1 MGVSMAH
8 ESIVDALEG
17 VFGGVLVAPGDAA
30 YETARRVWNGMVDRR
45 PAVIAQCVDASDIAA
60 ALRAAVEGDL
70 PVAVRGGGHNVAG
83 NAVCDD
89 GVVIDLSALKQVDVD
104 PVRRVARVQPGV
116 LLGELDRATQAVGLA
131 TPTGNVSMT
140 GLAGLTLGGGLGW
153 IARKYGPTCDNLLSA
168 QVVTV
173 EGEIVAASADEN
185 PDLLWGLRGG
195 GGNFGVVSSF
205 EYQLHE
211 VGPEVLAG
219 GVLYSFADAPQLFR
233 FFAEFAAAA
242 PNELSVTASTF
253 RAAPELP
260 VPPEMHGEL
269 VTMLA
274 VCYAGD
280 LEAGEQALRPLRN
293 FGRPLADLIAPMPY
307 TALQTAS
314 DLAYPNGQQNY
325 WKAHYI
331 DEITDDLI
339 ATLIEHAP
347 RMPSPLSSFYFQH
360 LGGAISQTSAEHAA
374 FGHRDAGF
382 DFAILTVWQDP
393 AQTAENV
400 TWARDF
406 AAAMQPH
413 STGVYVNNLGIEGT
427 DRVRAAYTPA
437 TYDRL
442 VGLKNRYDPRNM
454 LRLNQNIAPDPTP
467 QLPSPQHA

>member
-1 MGVSMAH
+1 MAS
-8 ESIVDALEG
+8 ESVLGPLEG
-17 VFGGVLVAPGDAA
+17 VFAGELLAPGGAR

-45 PAVIAQCVDASDIAA
+45 PAVIARCVDERDIAA
-60 ALRAAVEGDL
+60 ALGVAVEREL

-89 GVVIDLSALKQVDVD
+89 GLMIDLSTLKHIDVD
-104 PVRRVARVQPGV
+104 PVRRIVRAAPGV

-153 IARKYGPTCDNLLSA
+153 IARKYGPTCDNLLA
-168 QVVTV
+168 ARVVTV
-173 EGEIVAASADEN
+173 SGEIVSASADEN

-205 EYQLHE
+205 EYQLYT

-219 GVLYSFADAPQLFR
+219 GVVHSFADAPKVFR
-233 FFAEFAAAA
+233 FLAEFVSEA
-242 PNELSVTASTF
+242 PDELSVTASTF
-253 RAAPELP
+253 RAAPGLP
-260 VPPEMHGEL
+260 LPPDMYGEL
-269 VTMLA
+269 VTVLA
-274 VCYAGD
+274 VCYAG
-280 LEAGEQALRPLRN
+280 EAAAAGKALDPLRS

-314 DLAYPNGQQNY
+314 DAAYPSGQQNY
-325 WKAHYI
+325 WKSHYI

-339 ATLIEHAP
+339 DTLLEHAP

-360 LGGAISQTSAEHAA
+360 LGGAISRTGPGHAA
-374 FGHRDAGF
+374 FGHRDAAF

-393 AQTAENV
+393 AQTPENV

-406 AAAMQPH
+406 AAAMEAH
-413 STGVYVNNLGIEGT
+413 STGVYVNNLGTEGA
-427 DRVRAAYTPA
+427 DRVRAAYAPA

-442 VGLKNRYDPRNM
+442 VALKNTYDPRNV
-454 LRLNQNIAPDPTP
+454 LRLNQNIAPTPTVQP
-467 QLPSPQHA
+467 RSE